1 MLINKVLDQPSNY
14 DPNFGSTVLLIPADD
29 FYNHVGTDLSGT
41 DHRQVLIGGAKGNFF
56 SPFNNNNY
64 SVRFDGANII
74 TIPNQDVIGFESN
87 DWTVECWVY
96 FTEKITEGFIIS
108 NGNFQVRFNSG
119 ELYVQN
125 TVNNVTFKYGQVSHG
140 MVINTWYHVAYSSS
154 GSVVRFHVNGKFLGY
169 DILAYIPLAQETLI
183 GDITG
188 FISNLRVVKNQ
199 AVYNRS
205 KDYDPPTQPLGTNL
219 PDPAVAKDLS
229 GRVVLLTLQNQFIL
243 DNSDSNNTMVP
254 VDQVETTNFNPFF
267 IGYDEFN
274 SLNNST
280 TWEAM
285 ADPTGLNKQ
294 SIPYLVT
301 MSENFGNNDFTVEA
315 WVRFDPNDTLVIFF
329 AQCNVNLYINL
340 YVQANRLYL
349 SNNATAFAHPIG
361 LSGKQWNHVAL
372 VRYANNYYMY
382 VNGRSQ
388 TVPTTSIP
396 DANFVGGE
404 TFAVGIHPNGG
415 RSIGSIS
422 NMRIVARQALFI
434 GDITVSTLPLR
445 RDTIGHTGYGTMGG
459 ITGKTLFLGFQ
470 NAAPKDN
477 SMAGSIVKFGGIS
490 PGLDYPPALDRT
502 GKSSIVPTRLTLN
515 NWNIYGGAY
524 ALNYNNEDLQLGGIQ
539 DPSFTME
546 GWAYGGAVFLSCGS
560 DIYNPALT
568 ADYPQYPYTWY
579 FKTGEFSWKEASQID
594 QDTYKKCRVTNSDV
608 FYRIRE
614 WNHYAISVNAGVI
627 SMYIN
632 GEIQTIDGDTQIG
645 MIHKKDPLGDKIV
658 IGSVWKE
665 SVDSVNDGSTFF
677 KNSSVF
683 VWDPAVGHFDRNDF
697 TVEVWY
703 RSNAPQPAG
712 QIIISHMTAANGGW
726 NIGVNGSTGTF
737 CFNTYRSGVGYTE
750 YTEKLTTGV
759 NIQEN
764 IAFYRN
770 PNYAITPVNDGLWH
784 HLAVVRL
791 GNSVTGYVDGK
802 RVFVA
807 GVDPNM
813 DLGTNNTNFIVGW
826 DEVNRKYLQ
835 GYLSN
840 LRITNLGVYTGPFVP
855 SFYPFTT
862 VDSELAD
869 SRINIQP
876 VTNGDI
882 ALLAF
887 TQSAAMNYV
896 PTVTAVNGEPEAVH
910 DNPFTQN
917 NGYAWPMA
925 GIRMIKNQALFD
937 GTFIVSEYVVTK
949 DTVGHTGVPNGD
961 ITGIVSLCMSDSA
974 IDTSASNVSWASQI
988 MYTGITPSTGAVAYE
1003 RYPSLSF
1010 TGQTFLPPPFTYPD
1024 ATLVNGDYVTWLSQ
1038 NGAAYVMADQ
1048 LDNTQN
1054 PGYLELEDFTI
1065 EFWAWMEKGATTGS
1079 SSLITTID
1087 TAAQMAN
1094 GTFSVIIDPDGKLT
1108 FTNYTNVLFATAPYK
1123 GFINQT
1129 WNNVTITRRSL
1140 TLNLYINGQLAYEGT
1155 FSSLKQ
1161 NYWGNNNFYVGKNGG
1176 YDTKIGIYNM
1186 RIIKGQAII
1195 NSADYIPAEG
1205 LTPDTETF
1213 VFVAH
1218 ANAFADTGTLTS
1230 TVVPND
1236 MTGNVSITTFSPFW
1250 DKDYASWS
1258 FNELDNYP
1266 NVNDNYIKAAGN
1278 AVLLP
1283 FTLTAGTPTI
1293 LGEDTTGLEVGMVV
1307 TSEYTG
1313 IQADTII
1320 LSIVQNVSVT
1330 LSKPA
1335 QAPFDAPGQNNVI
1348 SYQNLIF
1355 QDTPWRIL
1363 GGSFTIDAWVFP
1375 EGNYTKVNYIVGHQA
1390 SGSANPTPDGWFL
1403 VLTQTNGYVAFF
1415 TRRLLYA
1422 SLFTPPTHKWTHI
1435 AVSWNQTDKELFLW
1449 ADGKLIVWYP
1459 IEQTSLA
1466 AYAAVTT
1473 NSTNLNLNIG
1483 SYLQLTTDT
1492 RNVSFKGNLSNIRVI
1507 KGQSIYKG
1515 IPAEEPTEKL
1525 TVGDNTTFLAFSD
1538 IDPAIDIGPSVVPIS
1553 ITPDSVYQGTASA
1566 SSLTPFDQSF
1576 SMRFTNRGNATTIPT
1591 AACDIGY
1598 IGGQRGD
1605 FTIEFYMDMSIRV
1618 GLESG
1623 IFISCGEDQV
1633 YAYWRIDIGDDGS
1646 VGFLWGEPRLW
1657 AWTNV
1662 VNSGTQDVFMNYT
1675 GWNHVSINYIH
1686 KVNRIYININDEVA
1700 IFKNKTVNRRNGEQV
1715 YPIYFGSY
1723 FGYNPLAGVGN
1734 PPALRDSWG
1743 PWKFS
1748 NFRITLNEYLYGP
1761 ATGFGRYNLPAD
1773 NFTPFDPGVS
1783 GDSVVTTGLTGRVS
1797 ALTTHRD
1804 RPVNQNDY
1812 GGLFNVQGYVIPV
1825 GYNSPFSNKPN
1836 SWSYFFNPMVPNF
1849 GAYVDITPSAPID
1862 VNADFTFEFWIYTRD
1877 IASTQTLIDSYLD
1890 DTVDE
1895 GNFKILLREGNI
1907 VWHYNGAKFIASIL
1921 KLEAYGWYH
1930 LAFQRTDNVLTI
1942 LVNGLDIKAYV
1953 NGTGG
1958 DIARYNNYAVHTFKT
1973 QQYFYHE
1980 GGLIDIL
1987 LVGGGGGGGYTAG
2000 GGGGAGGLIHNIDYN
2015 LPAGRYLITP
2025 GAGGT
2030 PGLSTFLGGLKG
2042 TNTTIIGDA
2051 LTIIALGGG
2060 GGGSLNANDNP
2071 GGSAGGAGYQVT
2083 VGYKQP
2089 DNAAQQP
2096 LSTYGG
2102 YGFNGG
2108 NGTNQTAANAAGG
2121 GGGGGAAYN
2130 GHNAGSVAGQPAGNG
2145 GHGRRIGINGT
2156 QTYYAGG
2163 GGGGSYTPTTS
2174 PYGTGGL
2181 GGGGTGSTGAAYTG
2195 GGGSGG
2201 KNGGTVAASQGYNGG
2216 SGIVI
2221 IRYVADETSRTY
2233 TGSIRNDVPIRMGN
2247 TNETGL
2253 GPDGLALNQ
2262 YATDTYISN
2271 FRINATSIYTSTTGN
2286 FYPNVAPLS
2295 NVVIGHNGDTID
2307 TSLTGNITLLSFTN
2321 KDIVD
2326 ASDWHH
2332 ELEISLDAVNL
2343 IKGVSPPFTIT
2354 ARATNIP
2361 TNIQVPDGYQSM
2373 RSGKTDISGAQVV
2386 NSIELDFG
2394 TDDFTMEFWTYPRL
2408 LVAPSGELVD
2418 SKGSLVDAT
2427 VGYLEGT
2434 GYKVSYY
2441 TPEFSST
2448 DGDTTNDG
2456 LVTYTFITSGN
2467 LDVIGG
2473 HCQAEILMVGGGGGG
2488 GGTIGGGGGAGGL
2501 VHAEKVI
2508 LKPGRYPI
2516 KVGSGGSGGLGYGS
2530 AAAAGAGTAGTVSSF
2545 NLNGAVYT
2553 ASGGGGGAT
2562 YNGGTP
2568 NPGAS
2573 SGGRPG
2579 GSGAAA
2585 ISSAQ
2590 LSRDKFIGYGYAGGT
2605 ASASAGGGGGGAGG
2619 PGKNANTL
2627 SGGSI
2632 WPQRAGNGGAGKLM
2646 TTTGDA
2652 LVYAAGGGGGSL
2664 NNTPTVR
2671 NSLGYGGVD
2680 DLGDYIG
2687 GNGSGFSTSV
2697 DAGGWDEG
2705 KQPATSGA
2713 AYTGS
2718 GGGGGGFNV
2727 NAPTDKT
2734 GGNGGSGAVIV
2745 KLTAMPTLRIDS
2757 IFEENVET
2765 IIANNH
2771 ILTANAWTHVAVV
2784 QQRANTVVYLNG
2796 VTQIVTGN
2804 ITQGYSSGGNDMQLG
2819 IGSYSYFDGFISN
2832 LRLVKGQAL
2841 YLDDYTPS
2849 YHPLTK
2855 SAVDALSTGTGDTKA
2870 LIANDGQMINYS
2882 GQTTNKHWYMRFFGK
2897 NAVEFEM
2904 PVIIGRNKFTME
2916 LWAYTMVD
2924 YGHRLSVPMVSINS
2938 QDGTEGTY
2946 LNIMAS
2952 VRFEP
2957 YQTTDEN
2964 APMFYAG
2971 TPGPDN
2977 GYGYGGNPG
2986 LIFPTPETFSGGLRD
3001 QYYPGPGQRIFNMRP
3016 YKWHHIALVRDN
3028 YDVLTYYVNGIA
3040 VYSASVNTDFNLL
3053 GNKITFGAAYGT
3065 ENRFFG
3071 YISNFRLTVESLI
3084 IANNGTNLYT
3094 PAVIGDQYFIP
3105 GSEPLTTFKTSHER
3119 IKGQIINVIQPGQT
3133 VLLIGQDEEI
3143 TDNASQTPYV
3153 EWVDIFPDFELTN
3166 TTTDNAGLLFAWTV
3180 PQPNSQSGPAVS
3192 AYSPFSVN
3200 ELDTGSLYLPW
3211 TPVPGGGMPTG
3222 SIMKNT
3228 QTTQLG
3234 HSDWTIE
3241 LWAYGWKEHGFSNTI
3256 LNNGGTGNGLIQ
3268 FSIGTFP
3275 YNTDRWVA
3283 IVGGSSQPS
3292 NSWNEYTGW
3301 NDPSYLGNGIK
3312 SLNPVRFYSWQH
3324 LLLAKKY
3331 NTISGVHEVIF
3342 YVDGMPQGHVVVPGT
3357 VEFTGGAEWQ
3367 MGTIGGGFSNFT
3379 GFVSNLRVTKNQA
3392 IVDGMFDVNH
3402 RPLQPNMINHGGAN
3416 AAVELTGNV
3425 TLLTYTDG
3433 HSKRAN
3439 VFTDTSTINANV
3451 APYYDSIYQGAY
3463 TPFPVTVTQTWNP
3476 VVNGGSIYF
3485 DGDRFIVTKIPTQT
3499 YNHYNLEHGPWTAE
3513 LWFNWEGSAYD
3524 NRYEA
3529 SPLYGDP
3536 TNQWGNVCLAT
3547 VGNDLYDADWVL
3559 GFTPDGKVYTVV
3571 GGQYPRISSTG
3582 FARLDQWN
3590 HVALVSNPQLEY
3602 NSIRFFPESALVPS
3616 HLKIEKDE
3624 QFVLDTAGF
3633 TIEAW
3638 VYFTTSGNKPII
3650 SSGSGD
3656 GVNNWMLALTG
3667 LSVTFYWNNTQTT
3680 NNAFAFSYNFTASLP
3695 NTNPDYVYN
3704 LTANKWNHVSI
3715 NYDGAMLRGFING
3728 IRRGVPTGTPLTLTL
3743 INQINT
3749 LLAQPLWIGAYPGG
3763 SNAFYW
3769 NGGGWLSTVR
3779 FVNSAA
3785 VYTETDYDMSPA
3797 TRPPT
3802 SYETVG
3808 AGTIILLT
3816 GHYRTITDHSANDFR
3831 MVPYGSVSISTI
3843 NYAEDNY
3850 QVYANGLL
3858 VDSFFNTNLISG
3870 NYQFMTIGSD
3880 SRAPRRDSLLSPGFT
3895 GYHPQPGPAT
3905 GLGGTKFNGYISNF
3919 RLTARALFNEG
3930 FTAAG
3935 SALTASHIG
3944 HFTDPTLD
3952 ERGIPNDNITGYVI
3966 ALQNSVNVG
3975 GLVDITGTSIVV
3987 PADSTDNS
3995 TAVVKYGSASVF
4007 FNGLDDY
4014 FSILGKGMIYQY
4026 GSADFTIDFWVY
4038 FNDIYRSQTLYD
4050 TRAEDWDGGPY
4061 LKMYLDWDI
4070 SRTIL
4075 TSGSSRSLLPQ
4086 LSNTYTFTLRQN
4098 RDNVT
4103 ATLYRTGTKVKIQP
4117 QDTSN
4122 TCYMEGTITSWAGT
4136 TMVVQVINK
4145 FSSNGFNSSSE
4156 WIIMTAGDVTLN
4168 VDIDDY
4174 TTMRTST
4181 NPNAHQWYHI
4191 ALVKHLYPGE
4201 TIADLTLYVDGIAQ
4215 ITLPNNDIFLNT
4227 KDRPYFG
4234 MDSYQRTDYF
4244 AGYMDDIRITKRA
4257 RFTTNFLPPA
4267 SPATIA

>member
-14 DPNFGSTVLLIPADD
+14 DPNFGTTVLLIPADD
-29 FYNHVGTDLSGT
+29 FYNHVTTDLSGT
-41 DHRQVLIGGAKGNFF
+41 DHRQVLFGGAKGNFF

-64 SVRFDGANII
+64 SVRFDVNSII
-74 TIPNQDVIGFESN
+74 TIPDQDVIGFESN

-96 FTEKITEGFIIS
+96 FTESITEGYIIS
-108 NGNFQVRFNSG
+108 NGNFQIRYNSG
-119 ELYVQN
+119 ELYLQN
-125 TVNNVTFKYGQVSHG
+125 TVNNVIFKYGQVSHG
-140 MVINTWYHVAYSSS
+140 MVINTWYHVAFSSA

-169 DILAYIPLAQETLI
+169 DILAYIPLAQETYI
-183 GDITG
+183 GDLRG
-188 FISNLRVVKNQ
+188 YISNLRVVKNQ

-205 KDYDPPTQPLGTNL
+205 KDYDPPTEPLGTTL

-229 GRVVLLTLQNQFIL
+229 GRVVLLTLQNKFLL
-243 DNSDSNNTMVP
+243 DNSNSNNTVVP
-254 VDQVETTNFNPFF
+254 IDQVETSNFNPFF

-301 MSENFGNNDFTVEA
+301 MPENFGNNDFTVEA
-315 WVRFDPNDTLVIFF
+315 WIRTEPNDTFVVFF
-329 AQCNVNLYINL
+329 TQCNTNLYVNL
-340 YVQANRLYL
+340 YVQASRLYL
-349 SNNATAFAHPIG
+349 SNNTTAFVHPIG
-361 LSGKQWNHVAL
+361 LLGRQWNHVAL
-372 VRYANNYYMY
+372 VRYAANYYLY

-404 TFAVGIHPNGG
+404 TFAVGIHPNGS
-415 RSIGSIS
+415 RSAGTIS
-422 NMRIVARQALFI
+422 NMRIVTRQALFI

-445 RDTIGHTGYGTMGG
+445 RDTIGHTGYGPLGG
-459 ITGKTLFLGFQ
+459 IDGRCLFLGFQ

-477 SMAGSIVKFGGIS
+477 SMSGSIVNFGGIS
-490 PGLDYPPALDRT
+490 PGVEYPPAIDRT

-524 ALNYNNEDLQLGGIQ
+524 ALNYNNEDLQLGGVA
-539 DPSFTME
+539 DPTFTIE
-546 GWAYGGAVFLSCGS
+546 GWAYGPAVFLSCGS

-568 ADYPQYPYTWY
+568 ADYPDYPYTWY
-579 FKTGEFSWKEASQID
+579 FKTGEFGWKEAAEID
-594 QDTYKKCRVTNSDV
+594 ADTYKRCKITNSDV
-608 FYRIRE
+608 YYRLRE
-614 WNHYAISVNAGVI
+614 WNHYAISVDAGAI
-627 SMYIN
+627 KMYIN
-632 GEIQTIDGDTQIG
+632 GELQTIGGDTQIS
-645 MIHKKDPLGDKIV
+645 MIHRKDPLGDKILL
-658 IGSVWKE
+658 GTVWKE
-665 SVDSVNDGSTFF
+665 SVDLVNDGSVFF
-677 KNSSVF
+677 KNSSVIA
-683 VWDPAVGHFDRNDF
+683 WPSEQGHFGTNDF

-750 YTEKLTTGV
+750 YTEKLTTGI

-764 IAFYRN
+764 TPYYRN
-770 PNYAITPVNDGLWH
+770 PNYAVTPINDGLWH

-791 GNSVTGYVDGK
+791 GNSLTGYVDGK
-802 RVFVA
+802 RVFV
-807 GVDPNM
+807 GGIDPNM
-813 DLGTNNTNFIVGW
+813 DLGSNNTNLVVGW
-826 DEVNRKYLQ
+826 DAVHLKYLQ
-835 GYLSN
+835 GYLSS
-840 LRITNLGVYTGPFVP
+840 LRISNSGVYSGPFVP
-855 SFYPFTT
+855 ELYPIITT
-862 VDSELAD
+862 QTELKN
-869 SRINIQP
+869 SGININTIP
-876 VTNGDI
+876 SLRLT
-882 ALLAF
+882 AF
-887 TQSAAMNYV
+887 TRSDAINFA
-896 PTVTAVNGEPEAVH
+896 PTALTVNGEPESVH

-917 NGYAWPMA
+917 HSFAWPMA

-937 GTFIVSEYVVTK
+937 GNFTVSDYVVTK
-949 DTVGHTGVPNGD
+949 DTVGHTGVPLGD

-988 MYTGITPSTGAVAYE
+988 MYFGVTTAAGAVAYE
-1003 RYPSLSF
+1003 KYPSLSF
-1010 TGQTFLPPPFTYPD
+1010 TGQAYLPPPFTYPD

-1048 LDNTQN
+1048 QDSTKN
-1054 PGYLELEDFTI
+1054 PGYLELADFTI
-1065 EFWAWMEKGATTGS
+1065 EFWAWLEKGANNGN
-1079 SSLITTID
+1079 SSLLTTID
-1087 TAAQMAN
+1087 TAAEMAN
-1094 GTFSVIIDPDGKLT
+1094 GTFSLIIDSDGKLT

-1155 FSSLKQ
+1155 HSSLKQ

-1186 RIIKGQAII
+1186 RIIKGQAMIS
-1195 NSADYIPAEG
+1195 SADYIPAEG

-1218 ANAFADTGTLTS
+1218 ANAFADTGSLTS
-1230 TVVPND
+1230 TVVPSD
-1236 MTGNVSITTFSPFW
+1236 MKGNVSVTTFSPFW

-1266 NVNDNYIKAAGN
+1266 NVNDNYVKGAGN
-1278 AVLLP
+1278 AVILP
-1283 FTLTAGTPTI
+1283 FNLTAGSNVIT
-1293 LGEDTTGLEVGMVV
+1293 GSDTTGLEVGMVV
-1307 TSEYTG
+1307 TSFYKG
-1313 IQADTII
+1313 IPADTVIN
-1320 LSIVQNVSVT
+1320 SIVQNVSIT

-1335 QAPFDAPGQNNVI
+1335 QAPFDAPGQNNI
-1348 SYQNLIF
+1348 TSFQNLTF

-1363 GGSFTIDAWVFP
+1363 GDSFTIDAWVYP
-1375 EGNYTKVNYIVGHQA
+1375 EGNYNKVNYIVGHQA
-1390 SGSANPTPDGWFL
+1390 SAGANPTPDGWFL
-1403 VLTQTNGYVAFF
+1403 VLSQNDGFVTFF
-1415 TRRLLYA
+1415 TRRMMYA
-1422 SLFTPPTHKWTHI
+1422 SLFTPAKHKWTHI

-1449 ADGKLIVWYP
+1449 ANGKLILWYP
-1459 IEQTSLA
+1459 IEQTSVA
-1466 AYAAVTT
+1466 AYAAITS
-1473 NSTNLNLNIG
+1473 NSTNFNLNIG

-1492 RNVSFKGNLSNIRVI
+1492 RNTSFKGNLSNIRII

-1515 IPAEEPTEKL
+1515 IPAIEPTEKL

-1538 IDPAIDIGPSVVPIS
+1538 IDPAFDIGPSVVPIAA
-1553 ITPDSVYQGTASA
+1553 TNDSVYQGTASA
-1566 SSLTPFDQSF
+1566 SSLTPFDHSY
-1576 SMRFTNRGNATTIPT
+1576 SMRFTNRGHATTAPT
-1591 AACDIGY
+1591 AASDIGY

-1605 FTIEFYMDMSIRV
+1605 FTIEFYMDMSVRV
-1618 GLESG
+1618 GLGSG
-1623 IFISCGEDQV
+1623 IFISVGEDQV

-1662 VNSGTQDVFMNYT
+1662 INSGTQDVFMNYT

-1686 KVNRIYININDEVA
+1686 KVQRLYININDKSAV
-1700 IFKNKTVNRRNGEQV
+1700 FKNKIVNRRNGEQV

-1723 FGYNPLAGVGN
+1723 FGYNPIAGVGN
-1734 PPALRDSWG
+1734 PPAPRDQWG

-1761 ATGFGRYNLPAD
+1761 QTGFGRYNLPTD

-1783 GDSVVTTGLTGRVS
+1783 GDSVVTTGVTGHVS

-1804 RPVNQNDY
+1804 RPINQNDY
-1812 GGLFNVQGYVIPV
+1812 GGMFNVQGYVIPV

-1836 SWSYFFNPMVPNF
+1836 SWSYFFAPSVPGI
-1849 GAYVDITPSAPID
+1849 GAYVDITPSAPIN
-1862 VNADFTFEFWIYTRD
+1862 VNADFTFEFWVYTRD

-1890 DTVDE
+1890 DIVDE
-1895 GNFKILLREGNI
+1895 GNFKILIREGNI

-1930 LAFQRTDNVLTI
+1930 LAFQRTDNVLSI

-1958 DIARYNNYAVHTFKT
+1958 DITRYNNYAVHTFKS

-1980 GGLIDIL
+1980 GGLVDIL
-1987 LVGGGGGGGYTAG
+1987 MVGGGGGGGYTAG
-2000 GGGGAGGLIHNIDYN
+2000 GGGGAGGLIYNTGYN

-2042 TNTTIIGDA
+2042 TNTTIVGDS
-2051 LTIIALGGG
+2051 LTIVALGGG

-2089 DNAAQQP
+2089 VNAAQQP

-2108 NGTNQTAANAAGG
+2108 SGTNQSAANAAGG

-2156 QTYYAGG
+2156 PTYYAGG
-2163 GGGGSYTPTTS
+2163 GGGGSYTPTVS

-2181 GGGGTGSTGAAYTG
+2181 GGGGTGSTGVAFTG

-2201 KNGGTVAASQGYNGG
+2201 KNGGTVAASQGFNGG

-2221 IRYVADETSRTY
+2221 IRYVADETSRTF

-2247 TNETGL
+2247 TNQTGL
-2253 GPDGLALNQ
+2253 GPDGLVLNQ

-2286 FYPNVAPLS
+2286 FHPNVAPLS
-2295 NVVIGHNGDTID
+2295 NTHIGHTGASID
-2307 TSLTGNITLLSFTN
+2307 TNLTGNITLLSFTN

-2326 ASDWHH
+2326 ASNWHH
-2332 ELEISLDAVNL
+2332 QIHTSLDAVNL

-2361 TNIQVPDGYQSM
+2361 ANINVPDGYQSM
-2373 RSGKTDISGAQVV
+2373 SSGKTITSGAKVT
-2386 NSIELDFG
+2386 NSQELNFG
-2394 TDDFTMEFWTYPRL
+2394 TDDFTMEFWTYPRSL
-2408 LVAPSGELVD
+2408 IAASGELAP

-2448 DGDTTNDG
+2448 DGTTTNDG
-2456 LVTYTFITSGN
+2456 LVTYTFITSAN
-2467 LDVIGG
+2467 LEITGG
-2473 HCQAEILMVGGGGGG
+2473 HCQAEILIVGGGGGG

-2501 VHAEKVI
+2501 IHAEKVI
-2508 LKPGRYPI
+2508 LKPGVYPI
-2516 KVGSGGSGGLGYGS
+2516 KVGSGGVGGLGYGS
-2530 AAAAGAGTAGTVSSF
+2530 ATGGAGSAGTVSSF
-2545 NLNGAVYT
+2545 NLNGSIYT

-2562 YNGGTP
+2562 YNGGSP

-2579 GSGAAA
+2579 GSSAAA
-2585 ISSAQ
+2585 IPSAQ
-2590 LSRDKFIGYGYAGGT
+2590 ISRDQFVAYGYAGGT

-2619 PGKNANTL
+2619 RGNNANTL

-2652 LVYAAGGGGGSL
+2652 LIYAAGGGGGSL

-2671 NSLGYGGVD
+2671 NSWGFGGEDGLGG
-2680 DLGDYIG
+2680 YIG
-2687 GNGSGFSTSV
+2687 GNGSGFSTSIE
-2697 DAGGWDEG
+2697 ASSWDDG

-2713 AYTGS
+2713 TFTGS

-2734 GGNGGSGAVIV
+2734 GGNGGSGVV
-2745 KLTAMPTLRIDS
+2745 VVRLTGVPTLRVDS
-2757 IFEENVET
+2757 ILEENVET
-2765 IIANNH
+2765 IIADNH
-2771 ILTANAWTHVAVV
+2771 IFEANTWTHVSVV
-2784 QQRANTVVYLNG
+2784 QHRANTVVYLNG
-2796 VTQIVTGN
+2796 VTQTVTGN
-2804 ITQGYSSGGNDMQLG
+2804 ITQGYSSGGHDMQLG
-2819 IGSYSYFDGFISN
+2819 IGSYTFFDGFITN
-2832 LRLVKGQAL
+2832 LKLVKGQAL
-2841 YLDDYTPS
+2841 YLDDFTPS

-2855 SAVDALSTGTGDTKA
+2855 SAVDAISTGTGDTMA
-2870 LIANDGQMINYS
+2870 LIANDSQLINYS

-2897 NAVEFEM
+2897 NAVEFDM
-2904 PVIIGRNKFTME
+2904 PVTIGRNKFTME

-2924 YGHRLSVPMVSINS
+2924 YGHKLSVPLVSINS

-2957 YQTTDEN
+2957 YQNTDEN
-2964 APMFYAG
+2964 APMYYRG
-2971 TPGPDN
+2971 TPPIDN
-2977 GYGYGGNPG
+2977 AYGYGGNPG

-3016 YKWHHIALVRDN
+3016 FKWHHIALVRDDYN
-3028 YDVLTYYVNGIA
+3028 VLTFYVNGVA
-3040 VYSASVNTDFNLL
+3040 VYSASTNTEFNLL
-3053 GNKITFGAAYGT
+3053 GNKITFGFAYGN
-3065 ENRFFG
+3065 ENRYIG
-3071 YISNFRLTVESLI
+3071 YISNFRLTVDSLI
-3084 IANNGTNLYT
+3084 VANNGTNLYT
-3094 PAVIGDQYFIP
+3094 PAVIGQRYFLP
-3105 GSEPLTTFKTSHER
+3105 ASEPLTTFKTGHER
-3119 IKGQIINVIQPGQT
+3119 VNGQVISVIQPGQT
-3133 VLLIGQDEEI
+3133 VLLIGQDQEI
-3143 TDNASQTPYV
+3143 TDNASQQPYQ
-3153 EWVDIFPDFELTN
+3153 ELADLYPTFELTY
-3166 TTTDNAGLLFAWTV
+3166 TTTDNAGLLFAWTA
-3180 PQPNSQSGPAVS
+3180 PLPSASGPAVT

-3200 ELDTGSLYLPW
+3200 ELDVGSLYTPW
-3211 TPVPGGGMPTG
+3211 TPTTGQGGQPTG
-3222 SIMKNT
+3222 SKIKNT

-3234 HSDWTIE
+3234 HNDWTIE
-3241 LWAYGWKEHGFSNTI
+3241 LWAYSQKNNSYADVV
-3256 LNNGGTGNGLIQ
+3256 LNNGGSGDGAITI
-3268 FSIGTFP
+3268 SIGYIF
-3275 YNTDRWVA
+3275 NQDKWVVT
-3283 IVGGSSQPS
+3283 VGGSTQPT
-3292 NSWNEYTGW
+3292 NSWEEFTGFQ
-3301 NDPSYLGNGIK
+3301 DPSRIGNGIK
-3312 SLNPVRFYSWQH
+3312 SLNPVRFNSWQH

-3331 NTISGVHEVIF
+3331 NTTSGVHEVIF
-3342 YVDGMPQGHVVVPGT
+3342 YVDGMPQGHCVVPGT
-3357 VEFTGGAEWQ
+3357 VEFNGGDDWYIA
-3367 MGTIGGGFSNFT
+3367 GSGGGDIFS
-3379 GFVSNLRVTKNQA
+3379 GFVSNLRVTKGQA
-3392 IVDGMFDVNH
+3392 LVDGMFDVNH
-3402 RPLQPNMINHGGAN
+3402 RPLRPNMVNHGGAN
-3416 AAVELTGNV
+3416 ASVELTGNV

-3433 HSKRAN
+3433 HNKRSN
-3439 VFTDTSTINANV
+3439 VFTDSSTINANV
-3451 APYYDSIYQGAY
+3451 VPYYDSIYQGAF
-3463 TPFPVTVTQTWNP
+3463 TPFPVTATQTWNP
-3476 VVNGGSIYF
+3476 LINGGSIYF
-3485 DGDRFIVTKIPTQT
+3485 DGDRWLTTAIPTQS
-3499 YNHYNLEHGPWTAE
+3499 YNHFNLEHSPWTAE
-3513 LWFNWEGSAYD
+3513 MWFNWQGTAYD
-3524 NRYEA
+3524 NRYSA

-3536 TNQWGNVCLAT
+3536 TNQLANVCLAT

-3559 GFTPDGKVYTVV
+3559 GFTPDGMVYTVV
-3571 GGQYPRISSTG
+3571 GSQYPRISSSG

-3590 HVALVSNPQLEY
+3590 HIALVANPQLEY
-3602 NSIRFFPESALVPS
+3602 NSIRFNPESALVPS
-3616 HLKIEKDE
+3616 HLKVEKDD

-3638 VYFTTSGNKPII
+3638 VYFTTAGNKPIM

-3656 GVNNWMLALTG
+3656 GVNNWMLSLTG

-3695 NTNPDYVYN
+3695 NTNPDFVYN
-3704 LTANKWNHVSI
+3704 LTAKKWNHVAIS
-3715 NYDGAMLRGFING
+3715 YDGTMLRGYING
-3728 IRRGVPTGTPLTLTL
+3728 IRRGVPTGTPLTLT
-3743 INQINT
+3743 ITNKINT

-3779 FVNSAA
+3779 FTNSAP
-3785 VYTETDYDMSPA
+3785 VYTETDYDMTPA
-3797 TRPPT
+3797 TRPPS
-3802 SYETVG
+3802 SYETAS
-3808 AGTIILLT
+3808 AGTIVLLT
-3816 GHYRTITDHSANDFR
+3816 GHYRKITDHSGNDFR
-3831 MVPYGSVSISTI
+3831 MVPHGSVTVSTI

-3850 QVYANGLL
+3850 QVYANGLK
-3858 VDSFFNTNLISG
+3858 VDSFFNTELISG
-3870 NYQFMTIGSD
+3870 NYRYMTIGSD
-3880 SRAPRRDSLLSPGFT
+3880 SRAPLRDNGLTAVGFT
-3895 GYHPQPGPAT
+3895 GYHSQPGPAS
-3905 GLGGTKFNGYISNF
+3905 GQGGTKFNGYISNF
-3919 RLTARALFNEG
+3919 RLTARALFKED
-3930 FTAAG
+3930 FTASG

-3944 HFTDPTLD
+3944 HYTDSTPN
-3952 ERGIPNDNITGYVI
+3952 ERGIANDNITGYVI

-3975 GLVDITGTSIVV
+3975 SLVDITGTSIVV

-3995 TAVVKYGSASVF
+3995 TAVVKYGTGSVF

-4014 FSILGKGMIYQY
+4014 FSILGKGLIYQY
-4026 GSADFTIDFWVY
+4026 GSADFTVEFWAY
-4038 FNDIYRSQTLYD
+4038 FNDIYRNQTLYD
-4050 TRAEDWDGGPY
+4050 TRSQDWDGGPY
-4061 LKMYLDWDI
+4061 LKMYLNWDI

-4075 TSGSSRSLLPQ
+4075 TSSSVRDLLQ
-4086 LSNTYTFTLRQN
+4086 VSNTYTFTLRQN
-4098 RDNVT
+4098 RDNIT
-4103 ATLYRTGTKVKIQP
+4103 STLYKTGTKVKIQP

-4122 TCYMEGTITSWAGT
+4122 TCYMEGTITSWVGT
-4136 TMVVQVINK
+4136 TMTVNVINK
-4145 FSSNGFNSSSE
+4145 FSSNGYTSSDQ

-4174 TTMRTST
+4174 TTMKTST

-4191 ALVKHLYPGE
+4191 ALVKHLYPGD
-4201 TIADLTLYVDGIAQ
+4201 TVAKITLYVDGISQ
-4215 ITLPNNDIFLNT
+4215 VILPNNDVFLNA

-4257 RFTTNFLPPA
+4257 RYTTNFTPPQ